1 MAITYVSWNIKQLGE
16 SKMKE
21 TSLVFGTQSL
31 VEIASYIKAINA
43 DVLAIMEVTLK
54 FFGTDVPALI
64 AKELGKDWGVV
75 ISSND
80 ANNKPDR
87 YALIYNTKTID
98 FNGMGYLAKYEDTS
112 GNEINFPN
120 RYPVLIQ
127 VTSKASST
135 SFGIIVLHGPEPAE
149 TVGGGALQAMTD
161 LSNLSIV
168 QKEEIPLLISGD
180 FNVDYNLNS
189 APYTVFENLKY
200 SVLFKGNKTS
210 LKVKFKTI
218 VDPGTYLKSAYDNIF
233 LSPKLAKNATGSG
246 VYDFVQSWATASS
259 LPPYDQSDEQQQATW
274 QSILTTTRNRVSD
287 HLPVWVTLNI

>member
-21 TSLVFGTQSL
+21 TSQVDGVQSI
-31 VEIASYIKAINA
+31 VAIAGYIKAMNA
-43 DVLAIMEVTLK
+43 DLLAIMEVTLK

-64 AKELGKDWGVV
+64 ASQLGKDWGVV

-112 GNEINFPN
+112 GNEIKFPN

-127 VTSKASST
+127 VTSKASGK

-149 TVGGGALQAMTD
+149 KVGGGALQAMTD
-161 LSNLSIV
+161 LSNISIV
-168 QKEEIPLLISGD
+168 QKEEIPLIISGD

-210 LKVKFKTI
+210 LKVKFKTKQ
-218 VDPGTYLKSAYDNIF
+218 DPGTYLKSAYDNIF
-233 LSPKLAKNATGSG
+233 LSPKLSTVATGAG
-246 VYDFVQSWATASS
+246 VYDIIQLRGTASN
-259 LPPYDQSDEQQQATW
+259 LPPYANSDEMQQATW
-274 QSILTTTRNRVSD
+274 QAILKSTRDRVSD
-287 HLPVWVTLNI
+287 HLPVWVALNI